1 MAETL
6 TDSLTGTL
14 QVRLSWDRTDTQE
27 VGTVTNRSTKVTTYD
42 VADGDG
48 PGEADLVFTDTRSIP
63 ANTVE
68 VIDLL
73 TLTQQAFDVDVP
85 FTFRQVRTV
94 RVVNNETAAG
104 RSPVRGRPWTAA
116 DHLRSRDRS
125 GQRVCQH
132 QSRRRVGRERRQQS
146 HSDRQ
151 SQRRGRQLLDLSA
164 GHQRPGTRRQW
175 QWRVA

>member
-27 VGTVTNRSTKVTTYD
+27 VGTVTNRSLKVATYD

-48 PGEADLVFTDTRSIP
+48 PGEADLVFTDTRAIP

-104 RSPVRGRPWTAA
+104 RRILFGADPGRPQTTYAVEIGPGSEFVSINHVDAWDVSDANKAIQIANPNGVAVSYSIYLLGTSVQAPGG
-116 DHLRSRDRS
+116 S
-125 GQRVCQH
+125 G
-132 QSRRRVGRERRQQS
+132 SG
-146 HSDRQ
+146 
-151 SQRRGRQLLDLSA
+151 A
-164 GHQRPGTRRQW
+164 
-175 QWRVA
+175 